1 MLAWVF
7 ERQNRE
13 VRFVTRFFAKR
24 REAVV
29 KITWLDGIKPGAS
42 VRPGTELA
50 TLTWSNGQR
59 QRLRAPAGCV
69 GKIAAVNRRIAP
81 LMSEGHRT
89 GMPRAWGSSRE
100 TQGSWPQGNGESGS
114 GSGCLPEGRPG
125 SISRHFLKDARTPAA
140 SGAEARRRF
149 PQLLI
154 RSLMH

>member
-69 GKIAAVNRRIAP
+69 GKIAAVNRRIGY
-81 LMSEGHRT
+81 EGLDKYPSGWGLRLHLT
-89 GMPRAWGSSRE
+89 PRQPGIGSAARRVK
-100 TQGSWPQGNGESGS
+100 NKRKR
-114 GSGCLPEGRPG
+114 GRG
-125 SISRHFLKDARTPAA
+125 SRHR
-140 SGAEARRRF
+140 
-149 PQLLI
+149 
-154 RSLMH
+154 

>member
-69 GKIAAVNRRIAP
+69 GKIAAVNRRIGY
-81 LMSEGHRT
+81 EGLDKYPSGWGLRLHLL
-89 GMPRAWGSSRE
+89 RANPASVRRRDGLKRRE
-100 TQGSWPQGNGESGS
+100 RG
-114 GSGCLPEGRPG
+114 GRG
-125 SISRHFLKDARTPAA
+125 SRHR
-140 SGAEARRRF
+140 
-149 PQLLI
+149 
-154 RSLMH
+154 